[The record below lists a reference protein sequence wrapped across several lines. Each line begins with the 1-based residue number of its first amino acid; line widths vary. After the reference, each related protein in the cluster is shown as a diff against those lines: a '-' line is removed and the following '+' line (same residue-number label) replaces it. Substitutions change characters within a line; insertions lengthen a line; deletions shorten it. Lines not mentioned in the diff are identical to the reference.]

1 MKGHYLSDVA
11 VGRENNITFL
21 RLVAALMVIWGHS
34 NAVVQQGGQDI
45 VTRITGYAH
54 AGGVAVDLFFLMSG
68 YLVTASIV
76 NGGIRRYAVSRILRI
91 YPALWVH
98 LAVVVFAMGAL
109 VSTLSLSDYLADSQ
123 TWRYFRRLATGFNT
137 EWFLPGVFEQNKD
150 KAVNGSIWS
159 IIVEIR
165 MYLLL
170 AVAYLLQ
177 VYRYRLVFN
186 TLCFAV
192 LVLANTKLIAIPY
205 FAPGSTDLQVA
216 SYFLL
221 GSFLFVNRERIPVG
235 PLYFLFALVLA
246 GITVGTPKFPL
257 AYAMVLVTGFT
268 WLAFGRQFHRLDRF
282 DYSYGIYLY
291 GWPVQQLVASAFPDK
306 GPHFNALVSMVGA
319 VGLGALS
326 WHFVERPMLEMKRY
340 FDPRRGRGAAGAAAT
355 SNPEGAL

>member
-21 RLVAALMVIWGHS
+21 RLIAALMVIWGHS
-34 NAVVQQGGQDI
+34 NAVVREGGQDV

-76 NGGIRRYAVSRILRI
+76 NGGLKRYLVSRGLRI
-91 YPALWVH
+91 YPGLWVH
-98 LAVVVFAMGAL
+98 LLLVTLVMGPL
-109 VSTLSLSDYLADSQ
+109 VTVLPVGDYLADGQ
-123 TWRYFRRLATGFNT
+123 TWRYLRKLATGLQT
-137 EWFLPGVFEQNKD
+137 EWFLPGVFEGNKD

-170 AVAYLLQ
+170 ALVYLLRI
-177 VYRYRLVFN
+177 YRFPAVFN
-186 TLCFAV
+186 SLCVAV
-192 LVLANTKLIAIPY
+192 MILSFSGLIAIPY
-205 FAPGSTDLQVA
+205 LAPGSTDLQVA

-235 PLYFLFALVLA
+235 PMYFLLALFLA

-257 AYAMVLVTGFT
+257 AYALVLVTGFT
-268 WLAFGRQFHRLDRF
+268 WLAFGRQFHWLDRH

-291 GWPVQQLVASAFPDK
+291 GWPVQQLVAQAFPAQ
-306 GPHFNALVSMVGA
+306 GPHFNAIVSMIGA
-319 VGLGALS
+319 TALGALS
-326 WHFVERPMLEMKRY
+326 WHFVESPMLRFKDFFRSRKIQPTEI
-340 FDPRRGRGAAGAAAT
+340 RGST
-355 SNPEGAL
+355 SQPEGAI